1 MSYWTTRSTNKNTD
15 YIVIRHTLRGVNGKI
30 NGIIFRD
37 SYGVV
42 EKNSK
47 AHKMLKRI
55 PQLKNADEKP
65 ITFLNKLNFITR
77 SRDIEKVYG
86 KDVYT
91 KYLLAVKQEAEQV
104 KLAKEAQE
112 EEELQQRA
120 EQIKLKQELEQKLKE
135 AQLPEE
141 VERIEESISE
151 MPQMDKCS
159 FFNKVDNKPCKKDAY
174 EASPSGYCKMH
185 IFHDPKLPEF
195 GIEIP
200 KYLTKSEKKK
210 LRTEIYK
217 KLEKLKK
224 SGAF

>member
-1 MSYWTTRSTNKNTD
+1 MSYWTTRSTNKNTN
-15 YIVIRHTLRGVNGKI
+15 YIVIRHALRGINGKI
-30 NGIIFRD
+30 NGIIFRN

-42 EKNSK
+42 EKDSK
-47 AHKMLKRI
+47 AYKMLKRI
-55 PQLKNADEKP
+55 PQLRNADEKP
-65 ITFLNKLNFITR
+65 ITFLNKLSFITR

-91 KYLLAVKQEAEQV
+91 KYLLAVKQEAEQA

-112 EEELQQRA
+112 EKELQERA
-120 EQIKLKQELEQKLKE
+120 EQIKLKQELEEKLKE

-141 VERIEESISE
+141 VEKIEEVISD

-159 FFNKVDNKPCKKDAY
+159 FFNKVDNKPCKKNAY

-185 IFHDPKLPEF
+185 IFHDPKLSEF

-200 KYLTKSEKKK
+200 NYLTKSEKKK
-210 LRTEIYK
+210 LRSEIYK